1 MCIAPSL
8 LPFVYG
14 HGIQLTIGNDNDTAQ
29 ALEQLG
35 AKHIDCAVSD
45 IVVDEQHRVVTTPA
59 YMLAGS
65 LSEAASG
72 IDKLVAKVLSLAT
85 TD

>member
-1 MCIAPSL
+1 MTPLKPLSSW
-8 LPFVYG
+8 V
-14 HGIQLTIGNDNDTAQ
+14 QNTLTVR
-29 ALEQLG
+29 
-35 AKHIDCAVSD
+35 VSD